1 MPLFLR
7 VFLPFSIGY
16 LLSFLIRVIN
26 AVAGEPIAEE
36 FALSPGELGLLT
48 SLFFLAFACTQLPNG
63 ILIDR
68 FGPRRVQGTL
78 LLVAGTGTLLFATAG
93 SFWWLGVGR
102 LLMGFGT
109 ATCLTASFAAYR
121 LWFGPDRLPMIN
133 GLHMSVG
140 GIGAFIGG
148 APTEALIT
156 AFGWRSIFFVLGIGL
171 FVLAFVTL
179 FVVPRHDTAAAP
191 APTRVLLRELRSI
204 LVSRPFWRLCPLSTA
219 VQAISLS
226 VSGLWAGPWLRDAA
240 GVAPATAAIWLSVIG
255 IALMLGFLSFGWL
268 GQRAA
273 RRGVSIERVF
283 VLGCFGFLVVQILM
297 IVVPPTLTAPLW
309 LLYVF
314 FGSVGVLAFVVGS
327 SSFSPSA
334 AGRLN
339 TALNFFVFVAA
350 FLVQWLFGELLDFFP
365 ADHGG
370 ASAAGYRTAFA
381 ILCAIQALSFIP
393 ILVIRRPETQG
404 S

>member
-26 AVAGEPIAEE
+26 AVAGEPIAAE
-36 FALSPGELGLLT
+36 FSLTPGELGLLT

-68 FGPRRVQGTL
+68 FGPRRVQATL
-78 LLVAGTGTLLFATAG
+78 LVLAGTGTLLFATAS
-93 SFWWLGVGR
+93 SFTGLGFGR

-121 LWFGPDRLPMIN
+121 LWFDADRLPMIN

-148 APTEALIT
+148 APTEALIS
-156 AFGWRSIFFVLGIGL
+156 AVGWRSVFLVLAIGL
-171 FVLAFVTL
+171 FVLAFLTYVI
-179 FVVPRHDTAAAP
+179 VPRHETAAAP
-191 APTRVLLRELRSI
+191 QPTRVLLRELRSI
-204 LVSRPFWRLCPLSTA
+204 LVSRPFWRLCPLSTS

-226 VSGLWAGPWLRDAA
+226 ISGLWAGPWLRDAA
-240 GVAPATAAIWLSVIG
+240 GVAPATAAIWLSAIG
-255 IALMLGFLSFGWL
+255 IALMIGFLSFGWL

-273 RRGVSIERVF
+273 RRGGSTERVF
-283 VLGCFGFLVVQILM
+283 VLGCSGFLVVQILM
-297 IVVPPTLTAPLW
+297 VLVPPAYTAPLW
-309 LLYVF
+309 LGYVF
-314 FGSVGVLAFVVGS
+314 FGSVGVLAFVVGAA
-327 SSFSPSA
+327 SFSPSA

-365 ADHGG
+365 APDGG
-370 ASAAGYRTAFA
+370 ATAAGYRTAFA
-381 ILCAIQALSFIP
+381 ILCVIQALTFIP
-393 ILVIRRPETQG
+393 ILMVRRRETD
-404 S
+404 